1 MKTFLKNWAMI
12 AIPMML
18 LLYFGFI
25 FIGGGINPLE
35 WAETDRE
42 NFGVWIIIFG
52 FLSAFIAAATIVDPK

>member
-12 AIPMML
+12 ATPMML
-18 LLYFGFI
+18 LLYSGFI

-35 WAETDRE
+35 WAEYDRE

-52 FLSAFIAAATIVDPK
+52 FGSGFIAGATAFDPK